1 MKNLMQIILKDQ
13 AIINFQAKVKKTNDT
28 FIKVYEL
35 QEANDPIFLEIE
47 NNQINTLLE
56 LSKVSPFVL
65 LYFDEKLDFSGASF
79 SLNKNK
85 SPFTIS
91 NESKKILF
99 LQSPISF
106 QLKDVLSLTIKS

>member
-1 MKNLMQIILKDQ
+1 MQIFLKDQ
-13 AIINFQAKVKKTNDT
+13 AIINIQAKVKKTNDT

-35 QEANDPIFLEIE
+35 QESNDPLFLEIE
-47 NNQINTLLE
+47 NKQINTLLE

-79 SLNKNK
+79 SLNENK

-91 NESKKILF
+91 NKAKKILI
-99 LQSPISF
+99 LHSPISF
-106 QLKDVLSLTIKS
+106 QLKDVLSLTFIS